1 MYQMEMRSIMTRLY
15 DVDFTAW
22 ADKTAQLLAKRRF
35 EEVDL
40 EALIEEVEGLG
51 ISQRREYRS
60 HLLRIIE
67 HLLKWTHA
75 PAATFVRNECG
86 WRLSINNPRR
96 AIAALLED
104 NASAARDRDKALA
117 SAYRQALGNVRDECD
132 DFGPVQWPETCPWT
146 IEQVLD
152 HTFFP
157 VRTAD
162 G

>member
-1 MYQMEMRSIMTRLY
+1 MARLY
-15 DVDFTAW
+15 DTDFTAW
-22 ADKTAQLLAKRRF
+22 ADKTAQSLAKRRF

-60 HLLRIIE
+60 YLLRIIE
-67 HLLKWTHA
+67 HLLKWTYA
-75 PAATFVRNECG
+75 PASIFARNERD

-104 NASAARDRDKALA
+104 NASAARDRNQALA

-132 DFGPVQWPETCPWT
+132 DFGPVQWPDMCPWT
-146 IEQVLD
+146 IAQVLD
-152 HTFFP
+152 EAFFP
-157 VRTAD
+157 AREAN

>member
-1 MYQMEMRSIMTRLY
+1 MTRLY
-15 DVDFTAW
+15 DTDFSAW

-40 EALIEEVEGLG
+40 DALIEEVEGLG

-60 HLLRIIE
+60 YLLRIIE
-67 HLLKWTHA
+67 HLLKWTYA
-75 PAATFVRNECG
+75 PASIFARNERG

-96 AIAALLED
+96 AIVALLED

-117 SAYRQALGNVRDECD
+117 SAYRQALGNVRDECA
-132 DFGPVQWPETCPWT
+132 DFGPVQWPETCPWR

-152 HTFFP
+152 DAFFP
-157 VRTAD
+157 AREV
-162 G
+162 GG

>member
-1 MYQMEMRSIMTRLY
+1 MARLY
-15 DVDFTAW
+15 DTDFTAW

-60 HLLRIIE
+60 YLLRIIE
-67 HLLKWTHA
+67 HLLKWTYA
-75 PAATFVRNECG
+75 PAPIFARNERG

-96 AIAALLED
+96 AIVALLED
-104 NASAARDRDKALA
+104 NASAARDRNKALA
-117 SAYRQALGNVRDECD
+117 SAYRQALGSVRDECD
-132 DFGPVQWPETCPWT
+132 DFGPVQWPEMCPWT

-152 HTFFP
+152 EAFFP
-157 VRTAD
+157 AREAN

>member
-1 MYQMEMRSIMTRLY
+1 MARLY
-15 DVDFTAW
+15 DTDFTAW
-22 ADKTAQLLAKRRF
+22 ADKTAQSLAKRRF
-35 EEVDL
+35 EAVDL

-60 HLLRIIE
+60 YLLRIIE
-67 HLLKWTHA
+67 HLLKWTYA
-75 PAATFVRNECG
+75 PASIFARNERD

-104 NASAARDRDKALA
+104 NASAARDRNQALA

-132 DFGPVQWPETCPWT
+132 DFGPVQWPDMCPWT
-146 IEQVLD
+146 IAQVLD
-152 HTFFP
+152 GAFFP
-157 VRTAD
+157 AREAN

>member
-1 MYQMEMRSIMTRLY
+1 MTRLY
-15 DVDFTAW
+15 DTDFTAW

-35 EEVDL
+35 EEIDL
-40 EALIEEVEGLG
+40 DALLEEVEGLG

-60 HLLRIIE
+60 YLLRIIE
-67 HLLKWTHA
+67 HLLKWTYA
-75 PAATFVRNECG
+75 PASIFARNERG

-96 AIAALLED
+96 AIVALLED
-104 NASAARDRDKALA
+104 NASAARDRDKARA

-152 HTFFP
+152 DEFLPTQE
-157 VRTAD
+157 AD